1 MAEKLQFENYRN
13 EKTYVSPAEI
23 SAEAKHLIEQRNRR
37 FGTLAL
43 KNVKY

>member
-13 EKTYVSPAEI
+13 EETYAPPAEI
-23 SAEAKHLIEQRNRR
+23 SAEAKHLIKQRNRR
-37 FGTLAL
+37 IGTLAL